1 MDNNSRHHNADT
13 NSRIVG
19 RVSPQ
24 PIDLEVTSDDKLI
37 LLKTVNN
44 GHFRTKAYE
53 HVNKISCTLP
63 EILHEVQEGQ
73 LLRDLMTQ

>member
-1 MDNNSRHHNADT
+1 VDNNSRHHNADT

-19 RVSPQ
+19 CVSPQ
-24 PIDLEVTSDDKLI
+24 PINLEVTSDDKLI

-63 EILHEVQEGQ
+63 EILHKVQEGQ

>member
-1 MDNNSRHHNADT
+1 M
-13 NSRIVG
+13 IVG
-19 RVSPQ
+19 RVSQ
-24 PIDLEVTSDDKLI
+24 RPIDIEVTSDDKLI

-63 EILHEVQEGQ
+63 EILHKVQEGQ
-73 LLRDLMTQ
+73 LLRDLMTHYGFSE

>member
-1 MDNNSRHHNADT
+1 M
-13 NSRIVG
+13 
-19 RVSPQ
+19 
-24 PIDLEVTSDDKLI
+24 EVTSDDKLI

-63 EILHEVQEGQ
+63 EILQKVQEGQ
-73 LLRDLMTQ
+73 LLRDLMTQYGFSE